1 MSTPLVQ
8 NLMNAYKIEALL
20 DEDGTLVLKD
30 LPFRAGDVVEVI
42 FLERAIQT
50 KQEKPQTSF
59 DYPLKGTVRQ
69 YNKPFEPAVSPEDWE
84 ISP

>member
-50 KQEKPQTSF
+50 KQEKPPTSS
-59 DYPLKGTVRQ
+59 DYPLKGTVGQ
-69 YNKPFEPAVSPEDWE
+69 YNEPFEPAISPEDWE
-84 ISP
+84 ISL